1 MDATVALLA
10 KHLGS
15 HGVEAAGADARFF
28 VDGPEGAR
36 LKVSIEGSQ
45 QRFMAVLVDSAGV
58 TRCTVDLA
66 PIAHVV
72 EDKQFPGR
80 VTLHVGKHF
89 VHIDTIPSLAIEIVS
104 MDDDD

>member
-15 HGVEAAGADARFF
+15 QGVEAAGADARFY

-36 LKVSIEGSQ
+36 LKVSIEGGQ
-45 QRFMAVLVDSAGV
+45 QRFMAVLVDGAGV

-72 EDKQFPGR
+72 EDPGYPGR
-80 VTLHVGKHF
+80 VTLHIGLHL
-89 VHIDTIPSLAIEIVS
+89 VHIDTKPTLAIEVVS
-104 MDDDD
+104 MDEDD